1 MFLIL
6 GESLGFHRAEDY
18 LTEREFQASCR
29 SSLTASRLL
38 LDDCEAWTLNAS
50 LMISSS
56 LRKFSKRRISGHSA
70 KTTSPLRISGTM
82 RSSPT
87 VRGFGCGSGT
97 EFVAD
102 RKLPN
107 SD

>member
-1 MFLIL
+1 M
-6 GESLGFHRAEDY
+6 DV
-18 LTEREFQASCR
+18 ERII
-29 SSLTASRLL
+29 
-38 LDDCEAWTLNAS
+38 DDIQQLEE
-50 LMISSS
+50 I
-56 LRKFSKRRISGHSA
+56 SKRRISGHSA

-82 RSSPT
+82 RSSPI
-87 VRGFGCGSGT
+87 VRGSGT